1 MKNIKILLILIIFI
15 FTSAFKK
22 TNNEIKVGMS
32 VDFPPFEYYENGKIV
47 GFDVD
52 LANAIGE
59 KLGKKVVIKDMP
71 FNTLLVA
78 LQSGKIDI
86 IISSITSTKERKKSV
101 DFTQGYGGEPQVL
114 VIKSDNKEIKSLED
128 LVGKKVGTGIGTIAD
143 FYVESKKNIEN
154 VKFKNSAESYLNLSS
169 GKIDAVVDAGDV
181 GRRFVS
187 VNKNLKILQEFDVE
201 ENQKAI
207 AVNKNNPDL
216 LEKLDNILGELKKEG
231 FIDKL
236 CKKYNI
242 ELKY

>member
-1 MKNIKILLILIIFI
+1 MKNIKVLLILLVFI

-22 TNNEIKVGMS
+22 ESNELKVGMS
-32 VDFPPFEYYENGKIV
+32 VDFPPYEYYENGKPV

-71 FNTLLVA
+71 FNTLLLA
-78 LQSGKIDI
+78 LQSGKIDV
-86 IISSITSTKERKKSV
+86 IISSITATKERKKSV

-114 VIKSDNKEIKSLED
+114 VVKKDNKDIKSLED
-128 LVGKKVGTGIGTIAD
+128 LEGKKVGTGIGTIAD
-143 FYVESKKNIEN
+143 FYVESKKNVEN
-154 VKFKNSAESYLNLSS
+154 VKFKNSAESYLNLSY
-169 GKIDAVVDAGDV
+169 GKIDAVIDAGDV
-181 GRRFVS
+181 SKKFIA
-187 VNKNLKILQEFDVE
+187 VNENLKILLEFDLA

-207 AVNKNNPDL
+207 AVNKKNPDL
-216 LEKLDNILGELKKEG
+216 LKKIDDILSELKKEK

-236 CKKYNI
+236 SEKYSI